1 MLKLSRLGKEVFTM
15 NHNQEGPY
23 HHYERPQ
30 ESRVRTYKSVS
41 KGWLAL
47 IVLLVVVLVA
57 LVPVV
62 HHLAGN
68 NNSASKVV
76 EVRKTSKKTIK
87 HTKAKNL
94 PAKNKK
100 VINKS
105 KAKTKTETK
114 SKKKPQTKPQKKRA
128 VVKQY
133 VVKSGD
139 SLTSI
144 ANRFNMSVG
153 YLAQLN
159 QLDPYSQVDIGQT
172 LKIRQ

>member
-1 MLKLSRLGKEVFTM
+1 M

-105 KAKTKTETK
+105 KTKTKTETK
-114 SKKKPQTKPQKKRA
+114 SKEKPQTKPQKKRA
-128 VVKQY
+128 IVKQY

>member
-1 MLKLSRLGKEVFTM
+1 M

-47 IVLLVVVLVA
+47 IVLLVVALVA

-76 EVRKTSKKTIK
+76 EVRKTTIK

-105 KAKTKTETK
+105 KTKTKTETK
-114 SKKKPQTKPQKKRA
+114 SKKKSQTKPQKKRA